1 MTARQPAMKTT
12 ALQSMT
18 DAVSMNSIDSS
29 LTYDDTES
37 CNKEMG
43 KSITSWQVRGDLDYV
58 RNWENELVTRDV
70 ETEVDQN
77 KTSRQDQDE
86 AQTAQQERLH

>member
-43 KSITSWQVRGDLDYV
+43 KSIMS
-58 RNWENELVTRDV
+58 
-70 ETEVDQN
+70 
-77 KTSRQDQDE
+77 
-86 AQTAQQERLH
+86 